1 MQFYKYDKVIINDGI
16 VDDNGGDIG
25 GKKGHIDHIG
35 SRNSDLPITVSI
47 LNPLTGLY
55 NDYYFKASE
64 LTLDKTGE

>member
-16 VDDNGGDIG
+16 LDDNGVNIG
-25 GKKGHIDHIG
+25 GTKGHIDDIG

-55 NDYYFKASE
+55 ANYHFEASE